1 MITSAAN
8 KGIKNVMLLLS
19 KAKERRKQQ
28 VFVAEGI
35 KMFLEAPVSGI
46 SQVYLSEQLAEE
58 LETGASFD
66 MGEEKPSGKEG
77 AALSDKLYTVKQSG
91 RALVEIVKTDIF
103 NKMCDT
109 KTPQGIFCVVSM
121 PEYHLDEMLET
132 DEGLFLILED
142 IQDPGNLGTIV
153 RSGEGAG
160 LSGII
165 MSSHTVDI
173 FNPKTI
179 RATMGSIY
187 RVPFIYT
194 DDLADAVRTVKNAGI
209 KTYAAHLAGKTAYDK
224 ENYRGAS
231 AFLIGN
237 EGNGLSRE
245 TADLADLYVRIPML
259 GEVESLNA
267 GVAAALFMYEAARQ
281 RRN

>member
-77 AALSDKLYTVKQSG
+77 AALSDKLYSVKQSG

-109 KTPQGIFCVVSM
+109 KTPQGILCVVSM

-132 DEGLFLILED
+132 NEGLFLILED

-194 DDLADAVRTVKNAGI
+194 DNLADAVRTVKNAGI

>member
-19 KAKERRKQQ
+19 KAKERRKQK

-109 KTPQGIFCVVSM
+109 KTPQGILCVVSI

-194 DDLADAVRTVKNAGI
+194 DDLADAVRIVKNAGV
-209 KTYAAHLAGKTAYDK
+209 KTYAAHLAGKTAYDM
-224 ENYRGAS
+224 ENYCGAS

-245 TADLADLYVRIPML
+245 IADLADLYVRIPML

>member
-58 LETGASFD
+58 LETGASFA

-109 KTPQGIFCVVSM
+109 KTPQGILCVVSM

-132 DEGLFLILED
+132 NEGLFLILED

>member
-77 AALSDKLYTVKQSG
+77 AALSDKLYSVKQSG

-109 KTPQGIFCVVSM
+109 KTPQGILCVVSM

-132 DEGLFLILED
+132 NEGLFLILED

-187 RVPFIYT
+187 RMPFIYT

>member
-77 AALSDKLYTVKQSG
+77 AALSDKLYSVKQSG

-109 KTPQGIFCVVSM
+109 KTPQGILCVVSM

-142 IQDPGNLGTIV
+142 IQDPGNLGTMV

>member
-77 AALSDKLYTVKQSG
+77 AALSDKLYSVKQSG
-91 RALVEIVKTDIF
+91 RALVETVKTDIF

-109 KTPQGIFCVVSM
+109 KTPQGILCVVSM

-132 DEGLFLILED
+132 NEGLFLILED

>member
-91 RALVEIVKTDIF
+91 RALVETVKTDIF

-109 KTPQGIFCVVSM
+109 KTPQGILCVVSM

>member
-19 KAKERRKQQ
+19 KAKERRKQKA
-28 VFVAEGI
+28 FVAEGI

-109 KTPQGIFCVVSM
+109 KTPQGILCVVSM

-194 DDLADAVRTVKNAGI
+194 DDLADAVRIVKNAGI

>member
-19 KAKERRKQQ
+19 KAKERRKQKA
-28 VFVAEGI
+28 FVAEGI

-109 KTPQGIFCVVSM
+109 KTPQGILCVVSM

>member
-19 KAKERRKQQ
+19 KAKERRKQK
-28 VFVAEGI
+28 VFVTEGI

-91 RALVEIVKTDIF
+91 RTLVEIVKTDIF

-109 KTPQGIFCVVSM
+109 KTPQGILCVVSM

>member
-19 KAKERRKQQ
+19 KAKERRKQK

-109 KTPQGIFCVVSM
+109 KTPQGILCVVSM

-142 IQDPGNLGTIV
+142 MQDPGNLGTIV

>member
-19 KAKERRKQQ
+19 KAKERRKQKA
-28 VFVAEGI
+28 FVAEGI

-109 KTPQGIFCVVSM
+109 KTPQGILCVVSM

-194 DDLADAVRTVKNAGI
+194 DDLADAVRIVKNAGV
-209 KTYAAHLAGKTAYDK
+209 KTYAAHLAGKTAYDM
-224 ENYRGAS
+224 ENYCGAS

-245 TADLADLYVRIPML
+245 IADLADLYVRIPML

>member
-19 KAKERRKQQ
+19 KAKERRKQK
-28 VFVAEGI
+28 VFVTEGI

-109 KTPQGIFCVVSM
+109 KTPQGILCVVSM

-165 MSSHTVDI
+165 MSSNTVDI

-194 DDLADAVRTVKNAGI
+194 DDLADAVRIVKNAGV
-209 KTYAAHLAGKTAYDK
+209 KTYAAHLAGKTAYDM
-224 ENYRGAS
+224 ENYCGAS

-245 TADLADLYVRIPML
+245 IADLADLYVRIPML

>member
-77 AALSDKLYTVKQSG
+77 AALSDKLYSVKQSG

-109 KTPQGIFCVVSM
+109 KTPQGILCVVSM

-209 KTYAAHLAGKTAYDK
+209 KTYAAHLAGKMAYDK

>member
-77 AALSDKLYTVKQSG
+77 AALSDKLYSVKQSG

-109 KTPQGIFCVVSM
+109 KTPQGILCVVSM

>member
-77 AALSDKLYTVKQSG
+77 AALSDKLYSVKQSG

-109 KTPQGIFCVVSM
+109 KTPQGILCVVSM

-132 DEGLFLILED
+132 NEGLFLILED

>member
-19 KAKERRKQQ
+19 KAKERRKQKA
-28 VFVAEGI
+28 FVAEGI

-109 KTPQGIFCVVSM
+109 KTPQGILCVVSM

-194 DDLADAVRTVKNAGI
+194 DDLADAVRIVKNAGV
-209 KTYAAHLAGKTAYDK
+209 KTYAAHLAGKTAYDM
-224 ENYRGAS
+224 ENYCGAS

>member
-109 KTPQGIFCVVSM
+109 KTPQGILCVVSM

>member
-19 KAKERRKQQ
+19 KAKERRKQK

-109 KTPQGIFCVVSM
+109 KTPQGILCVVSM

-194 DDLADAVRTVKNAGI
+194 DDLADAVRIVKNAGV
-209 KTYAAHLAGKTAYDK
+209 KTYAAHLAGKTAYDM
-224 ENYRGAS
+224 ENYCGAS

-245 TADLADLYVRIPML
+245 IADLADLYVRIPML

>member
-19 KAKERRKQQ
+19 KAKERRKQK

-109 KTPQGIFCVVSM
+109 KTPQGILCVVSM

-194 DDLADAVRTVKNAGI
+194 DDLEDAVRTVKNAGV

-224 ENYRGAS
+224 ENYCGAS

>member
-66 MGEEKPSGKEG
+66 MGEEKMSGKEG

-109 KTPQGIFCVVSM
+109 KTPQGILCVVSM

-132 DEGLFLILED
+132 NEGLFLILED

>member
-77 AALSDKLYTVKQSG
+77 AALSDKLYSVKQSG

-109 KTPQGIFCVVSM
+109 KTPQGILCVVSM

-165 MSSHTVDI
+165 MSNHTVDI